1 MSKFLSALLV
11 ALILSWAFS
20 PSLVRAHQEPL
31 QDSTVIFQILARI
44 NTARIANGLTP
55 YALNP
60 LLTQAAQTQSEYQ
73 RDTGQVSHEGPGGN
87 RALDRVLATGYPA
100 VRANENIYAG
110 MGGPDQAV
118 NWWLGS
124 TAGHVQNILH
134 AVMREV
140 GIGAALNADGL
151 TYYTVVFSAQPNVL
165 PAFINNDAYSTS
177 DPSVV
182 LALTNEGIFSGGA
195 GRIGRAVQVQ
205 ISNTPD
211 FANAVVQP
219 WAQYMTWTLDTGTG
233 GGFKLVYVRYID
245 AAGRT
250 ADSQDSIVLDS
261 AGGVVVAV
269 PTSMPTALL
278 PPTAA
283 IIPQPTAG
291 APQPTG
297 VPTVMATSSPTHLPA
312 WTATVEITPSAT
324 RYITRP
330 SMTLTPALDAPAGPT
345 TVLGISVQAI
355 RTVLWV
361 TLGLGLVCIVLGN
374 FTLIRSRHSAPASQE
389 EENNG
394 DD

>member
-1 MSKFLSALLV
+1 MSKLLSALIV
-11 ALILSWAFS
+11 AVSLSLAFS

-31 QDSTVIFQILARI
+31 QDSAVIFQILAGI

-73 RDTGQVSHEGPGGN
+73 RDTGQVSHDGPGGN

-110 MGGPDQAV
+110 MGGPNQAV

-134 AVMREV
+134 AAMREV

-165 PAFINNDAYSTS
+165 PAFMNNDAYSTS

-182 LALTNEGIFSGGA
+182 LALTNEEIFSGGA
-195 GRIGRAVQVQ
+195 GQIGRAVQVQ
-205 ISNTPD
+205 ISNTSD
-211 FANAVVQP
+211 FANAVVMP
-219 WAQYMTWTLDTGTG
+219 WAQYVSWTLDTSTG
-233 GGFKLVYVRYID
+233 DGFKVVHVRYVD
-245 AAGRT
+245 AAGRS
-250 ADSQDSIVLDS
+250 ADSQDSIVLDT
-261 AGGVVVAV
+261 AGGVVIVV
-269 PTSMPTALL
+269 PTLMPGAM

-283 IIPQPTAG
+283 VIPQPTVV
-291 APQPTG
+291 APQLTA
-297 VPTVMATSSPTHLPA
+297 VPAATVTSSPTSLPTQA
-312 WTATVEITPSAT
+312 TTAITPSPT
-324 RYITRP
+324 RYISRTP
-330 SMTLTPALDAPAGPT
+330 IPLTPTVVAVARPV
-345 TVLGISVQAI
+345 TVLGIPAGVI
-355 RTVLWV
+355 RAVLWGA
-361 TLGLGLVCIVLGN
+361 LGLGLVCIVLGN
-374 FTLIRSRHSAPASQE
+374 LTLIRSRRPMLADPE
-389 EENNG
+389 EEDSG